1 MTYVN
6 KIFVVELHKSHFRPD
21 NESIT
26 RMKMLLVR
34 VVQLLKKDL
43 EIQQDVSNSFN
54 SAFNSA
60 KMHEIDQK

>member
-26 RMKMLLVR
+26 RMKMSLLR
-34 VVQLLKKDL
+34 VLQLLKKDL
-43 EIQQDVSNSFN
+43 EMNS
-54 SAFNSA
+54 FNSA
-60 KMHEIDQK
+60 KMH